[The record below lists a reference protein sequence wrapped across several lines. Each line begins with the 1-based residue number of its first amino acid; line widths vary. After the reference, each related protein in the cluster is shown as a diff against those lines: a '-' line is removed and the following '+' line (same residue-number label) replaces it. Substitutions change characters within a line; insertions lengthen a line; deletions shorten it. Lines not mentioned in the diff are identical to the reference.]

1 MNLHAVSGS
10 SADACGA
17 IAQVPDVAELVDVEG
32 GFFPTP
38 VTWEPLPWPWLPTLF
53 LPSALS

>member
-32 GFFPTP
+32 GFFITP
-38 VTWEPLPWPWLPTLF
+38 VTCEPLPWPWLPTPF
-53 LPSALS
+53 LPSTLS

>member
-38 VTWEPLPWPWLPTLF
+38 VTWEPIPSPWLPTLF